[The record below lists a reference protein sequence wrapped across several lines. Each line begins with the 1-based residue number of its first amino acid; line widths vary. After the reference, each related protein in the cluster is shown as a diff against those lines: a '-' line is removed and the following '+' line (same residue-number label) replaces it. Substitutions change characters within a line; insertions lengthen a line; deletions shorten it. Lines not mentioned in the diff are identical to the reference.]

1 MNSPDEATTQAVASC
16 HDALPPAVDGG
27 RVVFGFDGYID
38 RVREFVSERQSATS
52 YERVPTLDAFAD
64 RVNASVEAESS
75 LSFEWIQAGVRT
87 GGHVS
92 HLARAFDALGFEP
105 AIVGCLGD
113 PPKDP
118 FLEAFGDMPLETLGS
133 PGYTDAVEFADGKLM
148 LTEIGALMTL
158 DWADIESRVGLDRLT
173 ELVDGTDLLGVGYWS
188 ELPALPDIARGL
200 RTDLWPTL
208 SNPPETLL
216 LDPGDLRKR
225 EPDVVADGVEQVSAL
240 NDVVD
245 VVVSANRYETRYL
258 AQLAGVEDEAFERE
272 ARAAFD
278 HLDVARFAG
287 HGIDAAHL
295 VDDDG
300 LVSVGVPRT
309 DDPVLTTSSGDH
321 FNAGLALAHVLGLG
335 PTESLVVGN
344 AVAGHFVRNG
354 RPPTYEELTSFV
366 ASYVDYFDHIN
377 TG

>member
-1 MNSPDEATTQAVASC
+1 MDRPDEATRQAVESC
-16 HDALPPAVDGG
+16 RAALPQRVDGG

-38 RVREFVSERQSATS
+38 RVREFVSERQSAEE
-52 YERVPTLDAFAD
+52 YERVPTLEAFAE

-75 LSFEWIQAGVRT
+75 LSFEWIQDGVRT

-92 HLARAFDALGFEP
+92 HLARAFGEMGFDP

-113 PPKDP
+113 PPEDP
-118 FLEAFGDMPLETLGS
+118 FAEEFGDYPLETLGA
-133 PGYTDAVEFADGKLM
+133 PGYTDAVEFGDGKLM

-158 DWADIESRVGLDRLT
+158 DWADIESRVGLDRLA
-173 ELVDGTDLLGVGYWS
+173 ELVDGAELLGMGYWS
-188 ELPALPDIARGL
+188 EMPELPDVARGI
-200 RTDLWPTL
+200 REDLWPTL

-225 EPDVVADGVEQVSAL
+225 EPDVVAEGVSQVSAL
-240 NDVVD
+240 DDVVD
-245 VVVSANRYETRYL
+245 VLVSANRYETRYL
-258 AQLAGVEDEAFERE
+258 AQLGGAAEGDFENE
-272 ARAAFD
+272 SRAAFD
-278 HLDVARFAG
+278 HLGVTRFVG

-300 LVSVGVPRT
+300 IVSVGVPKT

-321 FNAGLALAHVLGLG
+321 FNAGLALGHVLGLG
-335 PTESLVVGN
+335 RTDSLVVGN

-354 RPPTYEELTSFV
+354 TPPTYGAVHAFV
-366 ASYVDYFDHIN
+366 DSYLDYFEA
-377 TG
+377 

>member
-1 MNSPDEATTQAVASC
+1 MDRPDEATRQAVESC
-16 HDALPPAVDGG
+16 RAALPQRVDGG

-38 RVREFVSERQSATS
+38 RVREFVSERQSAEE
-52 YERVPTLDAFAD
+52 YERVPTLEAFAE

-75 LSFEWIQAGVRT
+75 LSFEWIQDGVRT

-92 HLARAFDALGFEP
+92 HLARAFGEMGFDP

-113 PPKDP
+113 PPEDP
-118 FLEAFGDMPLETLGS
+118 FAEEFGDYPLETLGA
-133 PGYTDAVEFADGKLM
+133 PGYTDAVEFGDGKLM

-158 DWADIESRVGLDRLT
+158 DWADIDARVGLDRLA
-173 ELVDGTDLLGVGYWS
+173 ELVDGAELLGMGYWS
-188 ELPALPDIARGL
+188 EMPELPDVARGI
-200 RTDLWPTL
+200 REDLWPTL

-225 EPDVVADGVEQVSAL
+225 EPDVVAEGVSQVSAL
-240 NDVVD
+240 DDVVD
-245 VVVSANRYETRYL
+245 VLVSANRYETRYL
-258 AQLAGVEDEAFERE
+258 AQLGGADEGAFENE
-272 ARAAFD
+272 SRAAFD
-278 HLDVARFAG
+278 HLGVTRFVG

-300 LVSVGVPRT
+300 IVSVGVPKT

-321 FNAGLALAHVLGLG
+321 FNAGLALGHVLGLG
-335 PTESLVVGN
+335 RTESLVVGN

-354 RPPTYEELTSFV
+354 TPPTYGAVRAFV
-366 ASYVDYFDHIN
+366 DSYLDYFEA
-377 TG
+377 